1 MQIWQLMPED
11 VEAVV
16 TQLKAGRS
24 RKEVAADLGM
34 SEEMVTCALRKWQ
47 NSPARFN
54 PWFDL

>member
-1 MQIWQLMPED
+1 MPED